1 VSTLPHALSRVTSVV
16 LHLRHLEFLD
26 HVYAPPSVVLAALGA
41 AACFA
46 VAAVL
51 QQSAASSQDHDLSLR
66 PQLLLNLLHQRRWV
80 IGNLASVG
88 GYVLQFL
95 ALERG
100 SLALVEPLLV
110 ASLVIALPFGA
121 ALEHR
126 RLRSSEWAPA
136 LMIVAA
142 LAWFLLAAQP
152 GPGEPRASSLDWI
165 VLGVVT
171 ASVVG
176 LCVRYASAPG
186 RRRALLLATAAG
198 LLFGLTGALTEVTG
212 HTLTTRGFGH
222 VLTSGAPYALIVV
235 SVVGFLLNQSAFQ
248 AGALRWSLPVMTI
261 LEPLVAIMIGEFMFG
276 EHIDTS
282 LASRLGEII
291 GLVMMT
297 AGIVILSRNTQ
308 QEPEAAVTT
317 MAAAP
322 EIPRT
327 TPGDAGAASP
337 PVPS

>member
-1 VSTLPHALSRVTSVV
+1 MV
-16 LHLRHLEFLD
+16 LHLRHLQFLE
-26 HVYAPPSVVLAALGA
+26 HVYAPLSVVLAALGA

-51 QQSAASSQDHDLSLR
+51 QQSAASAQAPDLSLR
-66 PQLLLNLLHQRRWV
+66 PQLLVNLLRQPRWLL
-80 IGNLASVG
+80 GNLASVG

-126 RLRSSEWAPA
+126 RLWASEWAPA
-136 LMIVAA
+136 LLIVAA

-152 GPGEPRASSLDWI
+152 GPGAPRAPAVDWI
-165 VLGVVT
+165 VLAVVT

-176 LCVRYASAPG
+176 LCVRYANAPG
-186 RRRALLLATAAG
+186 RRRALLLAIAAG

-212 HTLTTRGFGH
+212 HLLSTRGLGH
-222 VLTSGAPYALIVV
+222 MLTSGAPYALVVV
-235 SVVGFLLNQSAFQ
+235 SVGGFLLNQSAFQ

-276 EHIDTS
+276 EHIATS
-282 LASRLGEII
+282 FAARLGEII
-291 GLVMMT
+291 GLLMMT
-297 AGIVILSRNTQ
+297 AGIAILSGHTQ
-308 QEPEAAVTT
+308 PEAEAAIIT

-322 EIPRT
+322 DTARGTARDADAHST
-327 TPGDAGAASP
+327 T
-337 PVPS
+337 VPS